1 MTKVVLDTNV
11 LISGFNFP
19 RSKPA
24 QIVELVAAG
33 EVTNFISEPI
43 IEESARIL
51 TDKFSWSLPEV
62 EAAAFWLKT
71 FSHLVTPKT
80 HLTVIIDEP
89 DNRILEC
96 AFTAKVDFIITGDKH
111 LLGLK
116 AYRGIKVMKPADFLE
131 IFSVR

>member
-1 MTKVVLDTNV
+1 MCLSPG
-11 LISGFNFP
+11 LIFLV
-19 RSKPA
+19 SKPA
-24 QIVELVAAG
+24 RILELVAAG

-43 IEESARIL
+43 IAESARIL
-51 TDKFSWSLPEV
+51 TAKFSWSLPEV

-96 AFTAKVDFIITGDKH
+96 AVTGRVDFIFTGDKH

-116 AYRGIKVMKPADFLE
+116 AYRGIKVVKPADFLE